1 MKNDTTVTTLTFTD
15 TKIFHQWLK
24 KQSKTRFSVPVVV
37 FGTQRLFTII
47 SVTKR
52 ALNSMVIEDTEA
64 LKVEIGNALY
74 GRKKLAFISAIRRSA
89 LEVS

>member
-1 MKNDTTVTTLTFTD
+1 MKNDTTITTLTFTD

-24 KQSKTRFSVPVVV
+24 KQSKTRFSVPVHVH
-37 FGTQRLFTII
+37 GTQRLFTII

-52 ALNSMVIEDTEA
+52 ALDRMMIEDTEA
-64 LKVEIGNALY
+64 LKVEISNAPY
-74 GRKKLAFISAIRRSA
+74 GRKKHAFIEPIRRSA